1 MHASLTE
8 DGMSSMKKLNMLEIP
23 ANSAFNLEPGGY
35 HLMLMRPKKE
45 IKEADLIE
53 FMIYF
58 EVEGRTN
65 ILRNDAMILRNGYE

>member
-1 MHASLTE
+1 
-8 DGMSSMKKLNMLEIP
+8 
-23 ANSAFNLEPGGY
+23 
-35 HLMLMRPKKE
+35 MRPKKE